1 MMKKLAIFG
10 AIGALGLLAAC
21 GRPVEVPPG
30 YVAKLNTQSGLQEEL
45 IQPSK
50 FRLEEMCV
58 HCSNLIMLEASD
70 RKVSEKMQIFIPK
83 DQLNITVEVVA
94 TMAID
99 NKPATVN
106 PIFSRIPSSPKVLK
120 IDRNTRE
127 PTEYDDR
134 ISMITFDRI
143 YSTYGEQALLETV
156 RSTLTNYSIAQI
168 MENRDAVSAELNQRI
183 QEKLKPTPLTVLS
196 FGLANV
202 QFPDIIVRA
211 KERAAEREAA
221 IAEAENRKAIALKE
235 QEIDLIEAE
244 TQMLVDKKLAE
255 GVSKAFV
262 SQRWLAIWEKM
273 AGNEQKTI
281 IVVTPEGIGD
291 PNVMMPTLNR
301 AIGGN

>member
-1 MMKKLAIFG
+1 MMKKLATFG
-10 AIGALGLLAAC
+10 AITALGLLAAC

-30 YVAKLNTQSGLQEEL
+30 YVAKLNTASGLQEEL
-45 IQPSK
+45 IYPSK
-50 FRLEEMCV
+50 FRLEAWCTN
-58 HCSNLIMLEASD
+58 CSNLIMLEASD
-70 RKVSEKMQIFIPK
+70 RKVSERMQIFIPK

-99 NKPATVN
+99 NKPATVD
-106 PIFSRIPSSPKVLK
+106 PIFSRIPSVGKPTKIADKNVVLE
-120 IDRNTRE
+120 R
-127 PTEYDDR
+127 DDR
-134 ISMITFDRI
+134 VSIISFDKV
-143 YSTYGEQALLETV
+143 YTTYGEQAVLETV
-156 RSTLTNYSIAQI
+156 RSTLTKYSIAQI
-168 MENRDAVSAELNQRI
+168 MENRDSISAELHKQV

-196 FGLANV
+196 FGMADV

-255 GVSKAFV
+255 GVSKAFAT
-262 SQRWLAIWEKM
+262 QRWLSIWETM
-273 AGNEQKTI
+273 AKNEQKTI

-291 PNVMMPTLNR
+291 PNVMMPTINR
-301 AIGGN
+301 ALGN